1 MSTTPAN
8 TAPEVKKP
16 SPVDVFRGN
25 LQRYE
30 TDLKALLQIHGVTP
44 EKFITSTMTAVKK
57 EPKLLECD
65 QRTLFAAILVSAEL
79 GLAPNTHSGLSFILP
94 YRRKY
99 KEGNKEKY
107 VLEAQFQLGYQ
118 GCIEVSLRNP
128 KIESIESGV
137 IYENEEW
144 YFDKGKRDPFS
155 HKPLP
160 PSKRGKPVAAFAI
173 AWLRDN
179 PRPKVVVLYE
189 EDIMLIAKISK
200 AANSEYSPWN
210 KDGSDPFKWMWRKT
224 AIKQLWKEL
233 PKTSEMEKAQHIE
246 NVAETGGNVRLNDD
260 GQPEIIDTTYMEDLS
275 KQERLESKAAS
286 VAEGVKNLRNKKEEP
301 PQDAPKEAEPEGD
314 PSVVDPEDLTPE
326 EQERLKAGAQG
337 KLI

>member
-8 TAPEVKKP
+8 LPAETKKP
-16 SPVDVFRGN
+16 SPVDVFRGQ

-57 EPKLLECD
+57 EPRLLECD

-79 GLAPNTHSGLSFILP
+79 GLSPNTHSGLSWILP

-99 KEGNKEKY
+99 KENGKDKY
-107 VLEAQFQLGYQ
+107 VLEASFQLGYQ

-128 KIESIESGV
+128 KIESIESGT

-144 YFDKGKRDPFS
+144 HFDKGKRDPFS

-160 PSKRGKPVAAFAI
+160 PSKRGKPIASFAL
-173 AWLRDN
+173 AWLSGVE
-179 PRPKVVVLYE
+179 RPKVVVLYE
-189 EDIMLIAKISK
+189 EEIMEIAKISK

-210 KDGSDPFKWMWRKT
+210 KAGSDPQRWMQRKT
-224 AIKQLWKEL
+224 CIKQLWKEL

-246 NVAETGGNVRLNDD
+246 NVAETGGNVRLNDE
-260 GQPEIIDTTYMEDLS
+260 GQPEIIDTTYMEDLT
-275 KQERLESKAAS
+275 KQERLEGKGAR
-286 VAEGVKNLRNKKEEP
+286 VAEGVRNLRNKKAEE
-301 PQDAPKEAEPEGD
+301 QAPEESAPEGS
-314 PSVVDPEDLTPE
+314 PSEVDPEDLLPE
-326 EQERLKAGAQG
+326 EREKLKAGAQG